1 MERALSREFPEGARG
16 QGLKLISDNGS
27 QPTSTSFMKD
37 LSTLG
42 IKQIFSSYDNPKGN
56 VETERMMWTLKEEL
70 LWLNEY
76 ESLEEVQQAIE
87 EWVDYYNEFYVHSA
101 LGYLSP
107 KEFSQLRDEQHNFP
121 SSSEIRIS

>member
-1 MERALSREFPEGARG
+1 M
-16 QGLKLISDNGS
+16 KLISDNGS